1 MAFANII
8 TLNQPTRNLNMGAGH
23 GGYNELI
30 SAIDLP
36 KSEWE
41 KYCTWKD
48 SRYTRNCIS
57 DCDEYELLLMCWG
70 KKHESPIHS
79 FTFQEGWIK
88 VLEGELS
95 IQRYEMDRDKL
106 CCHKTEMITLS
117 AGEST
122 YLNDNM
128 GFHQV
133 LNSNNDSTV
142 SLHLNIEKVTEWEV
156 FRACRQETIKVKP
169 ILDSKTVDCD

>member
-1 MAFANII
+1 
-8 TLNQPTRNLNMGAGH
+8 
-23 GGYNELI
+23 
-30 SAIDLP
+30 
-36 KSEWE
+36 
-41 KYCTWKD
+41 
-48 SRYTRNCIS
+48 
-57 DCDEYELLLMCWG
+57 
-70 KKHESPIHS
+70 
-79 FTFQEGWIK
+79 
-88 VLEGELS
+88 
-95 IQRYEMDRDKL
+95 MDRDKL